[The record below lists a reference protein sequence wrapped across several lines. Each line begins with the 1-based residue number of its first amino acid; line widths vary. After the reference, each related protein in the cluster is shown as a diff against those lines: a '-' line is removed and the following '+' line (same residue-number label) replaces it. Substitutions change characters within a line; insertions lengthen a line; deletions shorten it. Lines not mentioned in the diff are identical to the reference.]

1 MLKPVPFERMKAI
14 LWPFLNELDPDS
26 PKYIE
31 GLGQGEHS
39 SGTDWNTAV
48 DLLLENAPAF
58 PKGLEEILW
67 RRYER
72 TLSASSLNNLAS
84 HVPASELIA
93 TRFIEVLQTAGG
105 YEALNGLRRFVDDS
119 PKLRPMIAERMSEML
134 VTEAY
139 HKSVNKSSLQD
150 IVKAAQKGEK

>member
-1 MLKPVPFERMKAI
+1 

-48 DLLLENAPAF
+48 DMLLEDAPAF

-72 TLSASSLNNLAS
+72 TLSASSLDNLAS
-84 HVPASELIA
+84 HVPASELMT
-93 TRFIEVLQTAGG
+93 TRFLEVLQTAGG
-105 YEALNGLRRFVDDS
+105 HEALSGLERFIDES
-119 PKLRPMIAERMSEML
+119 PKLRPLIAERVSEML
-134 VTEAY
+134 ATEQY
-139 HKSVNKSSLQD
+139 HKSVNKSSLEQL
-150 IVKAAQKGEK
+150 IKRTKKGER